1 MSIEEKVEEPI
12 KKTKITREA
21 FQKMNLYAR
30 LVSEIAGRDVECAG
44 FLLNESDAYDDVVR
58 DVYLSKGQTVTQAN
72 GNFDEEKDA
81 ESFAEIK
88 KKNKKV
94 SGIWHSHGSIIVCHS
109 QDDDRHL
116 RKMYTTK
123 SKNNKI
129 TVGKT
134 KTEPQIKMENEKIKI
149 KSDNNIIQYEDNVL
163 SIRTEK
169 GKILKINIEGKI
181 KEIEEE
187 QLKEEG
193 FMYSIV
199 INKKSYLDNLLE
211 RGSSYYS
218 ECLIG
223 ENLLTPRKLE
233 NLELEIVEEEN
244 GIAKDE
250 ETLVK
255 EIGERVTHDE
265 KLLKENPNY
274 QNILNKYAKKEEK
287 THNRFRE
294 FYQNYK
300 PVDEMDNII
309 VSIAKILS
317 GDSKISEELGIKDR
331 AKKIISNYK
340 ATRPRKQKS
349 LYRRMKPTL
358 QMTALWVGMG
368 ILGITYLALTGIEKA
383 SISYLKK
390 TRPEIAQM
398 MERGDKFSDML
409 KVYHKKR

>member
-1 MSIEEKVEEPI
+1 MSIEEKIEEPI

-44 FLLNESDAYDDVVR
+44 FLLNESDTYDDIAR
-58 DVYLSKGQTVTQAN
+58 DVYLSKGQTVAEAE
-72 GNFDEEKDA
+72 GNFDEEQDA
-81 ESFAEIK
+81 ESFAELK
-88 KKNKKV
+88 KKNKKI
-94 SGIWHSHGSIIVCHS
+94 SGIWHSHGSIIACHS
-109 QDDDRHL
+109 EDDDRHL
-116 RKMYTTK
+116 RKIYITK

-134 KTEPQIKMENEKIKI
+134 KTEPEIKRENEKIKI
-149 KSDNNIIQYEDNVL
+149 RSDNNIIQYEDNVL

-169 GKILKINIEGKI
+169 GRILKINIEGKI

-193 FMYSIV
+193 FVYSIV
-199 INKKSYLDNLLE
+199 INKKSYLDNLIE

-223 ENLLTPRKLE
+223 ENPSTPRKLE
-233 NLELEIVEEEN
+233 NLELEIIEEEN
-244 GIAKDE
+244 GIVKDE

-255 EIGERVTHDE
+255 EVGERVAHE
-265 KLLKENPNY
+265 GKPLKENPHY
-274 QNILNKYAKKEEK
+274 QNILNRYAKKEEK
-287 THNRFRE
+287 THNRLRE

-300 PVDEMDNII
+300 PVDEVDNII
-309 VSIAKILS
+309 VSIAKIMS

-331 AKKIISNYK
+331 AKKIISNYR
-340 ATRPRKQKS
+340 ATRPRKHKS

-358 QMTALWVGMG
+358 QMTALCAG
-368 ILGITYLALTGIEKA
+368 IGVLGITYLALAGIEKA

-390 TRPEIAQM
+390 ARPEIAQM
-398 MERGDKFSDML
+398 MERGDKFSEML